1 MVVNLSEYYRAALAD
16 PILRQLSNPQALIN
30 LIAYYEQGYKGGVL
44 DIKDGDDEVGLFQIR
59 PGVAYDAGIL
69 QLSAAEALAVKKW
82 ERDHKWT
89 AEYKAV
95 AQGAKHKANRAP
107 GKQVKYLS
115 WLVSKISSREGIPV
129 NRLTP
134 EQIYIFHNQGLY
146 SPIAKR
152 VLRGE
157 KVSLKGQSKEVQ
169 RAYS

>member
-1 MVVNLSEYYRAALAD
+1 MVVDLSSYYRAALAD
-16 PILRQLSNPQALIN
+16 NVLRRLSNPQALIN
-30 LIAYYEQGYKGGVL
+30 LIAYYEQGYRGGKL

-69 QLSAAEALAVKKW
+69 KLSPAEALAVTRW

-89 AEYKAV
+89 PEYKAV
-95 AQGAKHKANRAP
+95 AQSAKHKANRDP

-115 WLVSKISSREGIPV
+115 WLVSKISQREGIPV
-129 NRLTP
+129 ERLTP

-146 SPIAKR
+146 SPVAKK

-157 KVSLKGQSKEVQ
+157 KVSLKGQSREVQ
-169 RAYS
+169 KAYS